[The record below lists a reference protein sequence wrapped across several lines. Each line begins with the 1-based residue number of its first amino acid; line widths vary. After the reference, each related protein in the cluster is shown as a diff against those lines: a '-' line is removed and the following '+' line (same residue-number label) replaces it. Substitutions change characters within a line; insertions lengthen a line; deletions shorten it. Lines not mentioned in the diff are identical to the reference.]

1 MSSQRGG
8 HKDPRLRLAFRPS
21 AKVSPLV
28 VAASAFSVTPMTSS
42 ACSSSRG
49 AWRAMHAISSCG
61 LSSWCSNL
69 NVEFRDSS
77 SGPDGSAFQERGKA
91 SNSKGPSS
99 VSLDRTY
106 AELRP
111 AMFALD
117 YRITGNRADAEEI
130 VQDAFIR
137 LHNAAPQEAV
147 RSLKSYLAT
156 ITARLSLNRLRDQRA
171 RRESYIGEWLPEPLL
186 TEDEPGV
193 RAEDVS
199 FALLVVL
206 ERLSPVE
213 RVIFVLRNAFDLT
226 FEEIAPVVGRDL
238 VTCRKI
244 FSRAR
249 ARVVEA
255 KPRFAVERAHHR
267 AVMRSFL
274 EAARGQDLDTLLSLL
289 DDKVVLHG
297 DGGGKALATKQPVV
311 GRLAVARFVI
321 AVTRTLP
328 PGASLELIE
337 LNGAA
342 AIVAKAARRP
352 LVALRIETDS
362 AYIQSSF
369 AIANPDKLAALTPA
383 GN

>member
-1 MSSQRGG
+1 M
-8 HKDPRLRLAFRPS
+8 A
-21 AKVSPLV
+21 
-28 VAASAFSVTPMTSS
+28 
-42 ACSSSRG
+42 
-49 AWRAMHAISSCG
+49 
-61 LSSWCSNL
+61 
-69 NVEFRDSS
+69 
-77 SGPDGSAFQERGKA
+77 RGKA

-111 AMFALD
+111 AMFALA

-352 LVALRIETDS
+352 LVAVMIETDG
-362 AYIQSSF
+362 AYIHSIF